1 MKIVQQK
8 DQFKTSNNK
17 YNSSL
22 GYLRCIAMMQVILV
36 HIFYHLGI
44 FTGIGTSILLFEM
57 PLFFFITGASNFNNY
72 KKPYWKFITRR
83 LLRIYIPYLLFAL
96 VNIIVLCVVNG
107 FEPMDLLWLSPIS
120 FEFAPIAPGLETC
133 HSIIWWFNI
142 YILILFVIPFL
153 KKFYDKFIKI
163 GIRIIPLTI
172 FFVIVLVLTFFN
184 FNHNK
189 VVYWFVMIIGYLF
202 FTYIGAFYQCYFK
215 ELNMRRTLIICL
227 VGFISLFILVI
238 LNSTYSAWDMQSH
251 KFPTDFIFILFGI
264 VWLWFFI
271 MFLKWITIAFD
282 ALCKIKFFNFF
293 IYNYDH
299 NSYLIYLGHTFIN
312 AMLIFTL
319 SKVNA
324 LDFLLDYQV
333 VYFLIAIVLLYPL
346 SLLSGYVFYPLE
358 LVTTK
363 LDKLILNSKN
373 KSKN

>member
-1 MKIVQQK
+1 M
-8 DQFKTSNNK
+8 
-17 YNSSL
+17 
-22 GYLRCIAMMQVILV
+22 
-36 HIFYHLGI
+36 
-44 FTGIGTSILLFEM
+44 
-57 PLFFFITGASNFNNY
+57 
-72 KKPYWKFITRR
+72 
-83 LLRIYIPYLLFAL
+83 
-96 VNIIVLCVVNG
+96 
-107 FEPMDLLWLSPIS
+107 
-120 FEFAPIAPGLETC
+120 
-133 HSIIWWFNI
+133 
-142 YILILFVIPFL
+142 
-153 KKFYDKFIKI
+153 
-163 GIRIIPLTI
+163 TI

-184 FNHNK
+184 HNK
-189 VVYWFVMIIGYLF
+189 VVYWFLMFFAYLF
-202 FTYIGAFYQCYFK
+202 FIYIGAFYQCYFK

-238 LNSTYSAWDMQSH
+238 LNSTYSTWDMQSH

-282 ALCKIKFFNFF
+282 ALCKIKFFKFF

-299 NSYLIYLGHTFIN
+299 RSYLIFLGHTFIF

-324 LDFLLDYQV
+324 LDFLLQCQV

>member
-107 FEPMDLLWLSPIS
+107 FEPMDLLWLSPIN

-184 FNHNK
+184 HNK
-189 VVYWFVMIIGYLF
+189 VVYWFLMFFAYLF
-202 FTYIGAFYQCYFK
+202 FIYIGAFYQCYFK
-215 ELNMRRTLIICL
+215 ELNMRRTLNWFYFY
-227 VGFISLFILVI
+227 FIWNSLIVI
-238 LNSTYSAWDMQSH
+238 LH
-251 KFPTDFIFILFGI
+251 
-264 VWLWFFI
+264 
-271 MFLKWITIAFD
+271 
-282 ALCKIKFFNFF
+282 
-293 IYNYDH
+293 
-299 NSYLIYLGHTFIN
+299 
-312 AMLIFTL
+312 
-319 SKVNA
+319 
-324 LDFLLDYQV
+324 
-333 VYFLIAIVLLYPL
+333 
-346 SLLSGYVFYPLE
+346 YVFEMNYNCFWCT
-358 LVTTK
+358 VQNK
-363 LDKLILNSKN
+363 ILQVFYLQLWS
-373 KSKN
+373 